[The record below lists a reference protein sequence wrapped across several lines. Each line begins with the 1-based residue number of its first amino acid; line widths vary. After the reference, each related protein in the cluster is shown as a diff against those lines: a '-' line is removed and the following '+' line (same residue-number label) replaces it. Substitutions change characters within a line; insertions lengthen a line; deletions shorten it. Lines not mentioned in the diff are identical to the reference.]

1 MGARDD
7 DARRDGH
14 TDYIARPAPPT
25 NIGSGPVNGG
35 PDPAYNPTMARPVPD
50 PAAMSG
56 PMPAQ
61 PGPYPNGPYSNGPY
75 SNGYPAYGYPPPGGA
90 YPGQMPP
97 GAVPQG
103 SRRGPLPWLLAAV
116 AVLCVVALAVG
127 GLVWWKHSSSDDETR
142 ALFPGQLTGAFPTA
156 PTPAWTLRPS
166 DLGGERFVGP
176 TASLPQYGSVGVVA
190 DDTTVVTLVGT
201 PGTSDGRRLLG
212 VNAETGSRWITEQL
226 FGGCSNTIVDR
237 RIACYNSREMVFLDT
252 TDGSVLATQ
261 PMPSPRAFGVAYNGA
276 AAFTRY
282 YVSNSDSVRL
292 VKITPTGTEWAKEF
306 VLPDQSGSGDGDGF
320 TATDTLVAVGH
331 GGSVIVASAVDGREI
346 LRRPGSI
353 EIGTLADGSLVTE
366 LRSGGTSGTPGPIAV
381 IRPDGTVSE
390 IPGVAFAVPHVAA
403 PDLRDTVLVDGKLV
417 SVADRTSS
425 WATSVVTELGYS
437 AVVPVADDREVVT
450 VSSSGSMTSADTATG
465 AVRWS
470 FPVDTPAVGDQV
482 AVTDGTRILVG
493 GDGGALT
500 AVDLESGTAQWSIP
514 GAQLGDGQAPL
525 VLSVGGRLVTVT
537 GAAITAFAPTGGD
550 AVAPGLPPVPVEAPA
565 GYVTRCGT
573 PPRFVPD
580 KFVTTPAGLV
590 VTMKVVATCPSGDV
604 LSGKQTRISI
614 SDPSGLIASG
624 DFDFSSSP
632 VAVGS
637 SDAGTGIT
645 LDLTYP
651 PGSFFRTPDTLGSV
665 GGAAGTTLAGPIV
678 VDCVPGPPT
687 TDTLPAPADG
697 STAAP
702 QIATGAVIP
711 PGVDISATTG
721 NALRAQ
727 ADSDRAFILANL
739 NNRWVAQLSSKRPGL
754 VADGRTWDN
763 QAILDEF
770 LANRLRFSDVR
781 LLYSDEWSV
790 FSYRGWWVTVA
801 ALTFPGPDQA
811 NAWCVQQGFDG
822 EHCFAKLIST
832 TAPPDGSTRYR

>member
-1 MGARDD
+1 MRTIRAAR
-7 DARRDGH
+7 
-14 TDYIARPAPPT
+14 I
-25 NIGSGPVNGG
+25 
-35 PDPAYNPTMARPVPD
+35 PDPGTRPGNYTA
-50 PAAMSG
+50 PA
-56 PMPAQ
+56 
-61 PGPYPNGPYSNGPY
+61 
-75 SNGYPAYGYPPPGGA
+75 
-90 YPGQMPP
+90 
-97 GAVPQG
+97 PQG

-116 AVLCVVALAVG
+116 AVLCVVALVVG
-127 GLVWWKHSSSDDETR
+127 GLVWWQHGRSGSDDETR

-176 TASLPQYGSVGVVA
+176 TSSLPTYGSVGVVA
-190 DDTTVVTLVGT
+190 DDTTVVTLAGGSAASTGRHLVGVDAAT
-201 PGTSDGRRLLG
+201 GTHWTSQ
-212 VNAETGSRWITEQL
+212 QL
-226 FGGCSNTIVDR
+226 FKACADTIVDR
-237 RIACYNSREMVFLDT
+237 RIACIDADHMVFLDT
-252 TDGSVLATQ
+252 TDGTVLAEQ
-261 PMPSPRAFGVAYNGA
+261 PMPSPQAFSVAYNGT
-276 AAFTRY
+276 AAFTRVY
-282 YVSNSDSVRL
+282 ETYSDSVRL

-306 VLPDQSGSGDGDGF
+306 VIPNRSGSGDGYTF
-320 TATDTLVAVGH
+320 TATDALVAIAH

-353 EIGTLADGSLVTE
+353 EIGTLADGSLVTT
-366 LRSGGTSGTPGPIAV
+366 LGSGGINGTRGPIAV

-390 IPGVAFAVPHVAA
+390 IPGATFGVPQVAA

-425 WATSVVTELGYS
+425 WATGVFTEPVYS
-437 AVVPVADDREVVT
+437 ARVPVADDRQVVT
-450 VSSSGSMTSADTATG
+450 IGAGGQMIAADTATG
-465 AVRWS
+465 VVRWS
-470 FPVDTPAVGDQV
+470 LPVETSGYADDV

-493 GDGGALT
+493 GEGGALT
-500 AVDLESGTAQWSIP
+500 AVDLESGVPQWNIP

-525 VLSVGGRLVTVT
+525 VLAVGGRLVTVT
-537 GAAITAFAPTGGD
+537 GTAITAFAPTGGD
-550 AVAPGLPPVPVEAPA
+550 AVAPGAPPAPIEAPA

-604 LSGKQTRISI
+604 LSGNKTRISI

-632 VAVGS
+632 LAVGS
-637 SDAGTGIT
+637 SDAGSGIT

-665 GGAAGTTLAGPIV
+665 GGAAGSTSAGPIV

-702 QIATGAVIP
+702 QTATGAVIP
-711 PGVDISATTG
+711 PGVDVSATTG

-754 VADGRTWDN
+754 VADGKTWDN

-770 LANRLRFSDVR
+770 LANRLRFGDAR

-790 FSYRGWWVTVA
+790 FNYRGWWVTVA
-801 ALTFPGPDQA
+801 TPTFPGPDQA

-822 EHCFAKLIST
+822 DHCFAKLIST
-832 TAPPDGSTRYR
+832 TASPDGSTRYR